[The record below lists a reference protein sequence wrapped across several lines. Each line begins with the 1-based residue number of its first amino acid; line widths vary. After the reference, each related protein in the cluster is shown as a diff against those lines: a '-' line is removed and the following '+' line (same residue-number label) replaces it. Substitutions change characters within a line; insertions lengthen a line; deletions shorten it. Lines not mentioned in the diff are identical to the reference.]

1 MFRTAAFTVAL
12 TLIAL
17 AVVCFCASIFF
28 LYVLLQWMR
37 ETKQTANALT
47 KKVMSKRT
55 IKSEPVLLGPTGPT
69 GKTVGYCWTVRKGW
83 VVCEDG
89 KQIAGF
95 STRQE
100 AMACRDR
107 QSGDE
112 DDAPDKG

>member
-28 LYVLLQWMR
+28 LYVLVQWMR

-55 IKSEPVLLGPTGPT
+55 IQSEPVLLGPNRIN
-69 GKTVGYCWTVRKGW
+69 RKDNGIPL
-83 VVCEDG
+83 D
-89 KQIAGF
+89 
-95 STRQE
+95 S
-100 AMACRDR
+100 
-107 QSGDE
+107 S
-112 DDAPDKG
+112 